1 MSRGLLNLAMDN
13 KMVLVDDVT
22 IQNIKVD
29 LREIDYVF

>member
-1 MSRGLLNLAMDN
+1 VSRGLLNLAMDN